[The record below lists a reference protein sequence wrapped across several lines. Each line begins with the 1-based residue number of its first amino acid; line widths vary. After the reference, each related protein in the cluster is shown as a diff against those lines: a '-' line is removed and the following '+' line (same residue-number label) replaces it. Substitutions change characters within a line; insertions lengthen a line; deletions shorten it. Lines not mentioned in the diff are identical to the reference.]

1 MKVNTKTQVIMDYA
15 SQLKL
20 SGIHDRL
27 NEIID
32 GANEKKSSYADFA
45 MNLLKLE
52 VDHRSKRDLERRQK
66 MAWLPLNH
74 DLEKYDHSFTNG
86 LSRQQINQLRECMWL
101 EQNFNLVLM
110 GPSGVGK
117 SFISAGLCSDAL
129 KKGYK
134 AYFRTMEQIM
144 EMLKLKDIT
153 RSAGAEY
160 KRLLKA
166 HLLVTRSAGA
176 EYKRLLKAHLL
187 VIDDIMLFAMDKQQA
202 VALFNFINHLH
213 EKASFIVTTN
223 KSPEQ
228 WVNLLDDEVVA
239 TALLDRILY
248 HCEVIGLSG
257 KSYRLE
263 NRKTIFEK

>member
-1 MKVNTKTQVIMDYA
+1 MKASTKTQVIMEYA
-15 SQLKL
+15 AQLKL
-20 SGIHDRL
+20 SGIHASL
-27 NEIID
+27 EEIISD
-32 GANEKKSSYADFA
+32 ANQQKSSYVDFA

-52 VDHRSKRDLERRQK
+52 VDNRSKRDLERRQK
-66 MAWLPLNH
+66 TAWLPLNH
-74 DLEKYDHSFTNG
+74 DLEEYDHSFTNG
-86 LSRQQINQLRECMWL
+86 VSRQQINQLRECMWL
-101 EQNFNLVLM
+101 EQNFNLVLL

-117 SFISAGLCSDAL
+117 TYLAAGLCNDAL
-129 KKGYK
+129 KKGHK

-160 KRLLKA
+160 KRLLK
-166 HLLVTRSAGA
+166 S
-176 EYKRLLKAHLL
+176 HLL
-187 VIDDIMLFAMDKQQA
+187 VIDDIMLFALDKQQA

-223 KSPEQ
+223 KSPEE
-228 WVNLLDDEVVA
+228 WANLLDDEVIA

-248 HCEVIGLSG
+248 HCEVIRLSG
-257 KSYRLE
+257 KSYRME